1 MQLYN
6 SLKSRTFSTLFINEV
21 RYCGV
26 ILMYNYPDGNY
37 YNVSDR
43 FVFLS
48 VQETHEPIFME
59 KGRFV
64 GEE

>member
-1 MQLYN
+1 MGVFLC
-6 SLKSRTFSTLFINEV
+6 TIINEV
-21 RYCGV
+21 RYYGG
-26 ILMYNYPDGNY
+26 ILMYDYPDGNY

-43 FVFLS
+43 SIVFLS

-64 GEE
+64 GEK